1 MRRRWTQRRWFSPSD
16 GAAAQPYSP
25 GAYAAPD
32 PAVRFWTPKSGRKN
46 RWNRGFQTSLSG
58 PPRGRHSAYGRTTG
72 PAAFRRPRAR
82 RLGGGLTDIG
92 WR

>member
-58 PPRGRHSAYGRTTG
+58 PPFGRAASAGDSRT
-72 PAAFRRPRAR
+72 
-82 RLGGGLTDIG
+82 LGGDEELLCHVN
-92 WR
+92 